1 MRRVCAC
8 YFSPCGNVERTV
20 RAAAE
25 GAAGVLGL
33 PVETIDFTLPE
44 ARTGD
49 IAFDAGD
56 LVILGTPVYAGRV
69 PNKLMPYIRDRIHGN
84 GALCGAVVCF
94 GNRAFDDALAEL
106 FLLARDNGFTVLG
119 AGAVASEHSFAP
131 TLGTGR
137 PDEADLAALAAFGE
151 ALAGKA
157 QKNGPALETVPG
169 AMPPEK
175 YYTPLRAD
183 GEPARFLKAV
193 PKTDMAK
200 CTRCGTCAK
209 VCPMGSVDAADPA
222 VTTGVCI
229 KCQACIRLCPA
240 GARYFD
246 DGDFLSHRAM
256 LEANYARRAESAF
269 FL

>member
-20 RAAAE
+20 RAVAQ

-33 PVETIDFTLPE
+33 PAETVDFTLPE
-44 ARTGD
+44 ARTED
-49 IAFDAGD
+49 IVFDAGD

-69 PNKLMPYIRDRIHGN
+69 PNKLMPYIRDHVHGN
-84 GALCGAVVCF
+84 GALCAAVVCF

-106 FLLARDNGFTVLG
+106 YLLAKDDGFSVI
-119 AGAVASEHSFAP
+119 AAAAVATEHSFAP
-131 TLGTGR
+131 ALGEGR
-137 PDEADLAALAAFGE
+137 PDEADLAALGEFGGKIAE
-151 ALAGKA
+151 KA

-169 AMPPEK
+169 TMPPEK
-175 YYTPLRAD
+175 YYTPLRTD
-183 GEPARFLKAV
+183 GAPAKFLKAV
-193 PKTDMAK
+193 PKTDRAK

-209 VCPMGSVDAADPA
+209 VCPMGSVDPADPA

-229 KCQACIRLCPA
+229 KCQACIKACPA
-240 GARYFD
+240 GARTFD

-256 LEANYARRAESAF
+256 LLENYVRPVES
-269 FL
+269 LYLL